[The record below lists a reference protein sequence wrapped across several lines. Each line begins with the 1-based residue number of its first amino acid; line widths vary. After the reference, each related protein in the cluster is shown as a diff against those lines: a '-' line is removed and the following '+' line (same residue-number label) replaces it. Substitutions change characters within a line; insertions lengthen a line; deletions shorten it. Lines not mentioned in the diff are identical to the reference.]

1 MVMPK
6 SGDLSDSQNFL
17 VKPYE
22 RLPFVILFLGAMALG
37 TWGVSFLLSQL
48 ALVLEPTDPR
58 YTQDLNSMP
67 SHIALALETTNI
79 RYAALAGLI
88 GGLVTGVLQWIVIRP
103 YAPSKRWIAVTC
115 GGIIISSLIASL
127 KNQAALSFY
136 KQAYGAT
143 SNSVIFSFS
152 PWILLGLGA
161 LLLRYYAQARILKSY
176 ARNSNLWVLVPILS
190 GLVVALHTVPITMA
204 QILNPSASQ
213 LPIFLSRL
221 HSIINLGFLIQ
232 LLPDLVSAIAFCF
245 LLKKSDVSQEEPF
258 WLQAPDMRGIQQNI
272 TMWKKTQQQLVEAPR
287 PAPEIPLEHSLSYL
301 VGLNTQGQVVGYSP
315 CDRLSAEQ
323 IAATPLANMVESGG
337 ENGEA
342 IAKFKV
348 MFRPLSGLS
357 LLPLIR
363 IGRRK
368 LLIGVYV
375 ALLLIGLLP
384 RFIGR

>member
-37 TWGVSFLLSQL
+37 RWGIDFLLSQL
-48 ALVLEPTDPR
+48 ALVLEPTEI
-58 YTQDLNSMP
+58 S
-67 SHIALALETTNI
+67 
-79 RYAALAGLI
+79 YAALAGLTAGFI
-88 GGLVTGVLQWIVIRP
+88 VGILQWIVIRQ

-115 GGIIISSLIASL
+115 VGVTISSLISSL
-127 KNQAALSFY
+127 QRQAVLSAY
-136 KQAYGAT
+136 KQAY
-143 SNSVIFSFS
+143 SPPNDSFIFSL
-152 PWILLGLGA
+152 ILWF
-161 LLLRYYAQARILKSY
+161 LLSLSAVLLTYYAQARILKSY
-176 ARNSNLWVLVPILS
+176 ARNSNLWVLVPIIS
-190 GLVVALHTVPITMA
+190 GIVVAIHTLPIAIA
-204 QILNPSASQ
+204 QISNPSNSQ
-213 LPIFLSRL
+213 LALLLSNLYRT
-221 HSIINLGFLIQ
+221 INLSFLIQ

-245 LLKKSDVSQEEPF
+245 LLKKSDASQEEPS
-258 WLQAPDMRGIQQNI
+258 WLQAPDIKGIPQNI
-272 TMWKKTQQQLVEAPR
+272 TMWKKTQQKLVEAPR
-287 PAPEIPLEHSLSYL
+287 PAPETPLEHSLSYL
-301 VGLNTQGQVVGYSP
+301 VGLNPQGQVVGYSP

-337 ENGEA
+337 EDGEA

-368 LLIGVYV
+368 LVVGVYV

>member
-22 RLPFVILFLGAMALG
+22 RLPFVILFLGAMVLG
-37 TWGVSFLLSQL
+37 KQSVSFLVPQL
-48 ALVLEPTDPR
+48 AIILEPT
-58 YTQDLNSMP
+58 
-67 SHIALALETTNI
+67 EI

-88 GGLVTGVLQWIVIRP
+88 GGFVIGAFQWAVIGK
-103 YAPSKRWIAVTC
+103 YAPSKRWVAVTC
-115 GGIIISSLIASL
+115 IGVTISSLISSL
-127 KNQAALSFY
+127 QSQAVSSFY
-136 KQAYGAT
+136 EQAYSAPKNT
-143 SNSVIFSFS
+143 FIFSLALWF
-152 PWILLGLGA
+152 LLGLSA

-176 ARNSNLWVLVPILS
+176 ARNSNLWVLVPIIS
-190 GLVVALHTVPITMA
+190 GIVATIHTLPIAIA
-204 QILNPSASQ
+204 QILNPSNSQ
-213 LPIFLSRL
+213 LALLLSNLYRT
-221 HSIINLGFLIQ
+221 INLGFLIQ
-232 LLPDLVSAIAFCF
+232 LLPDLVSAIAFCS
-245 LLKKSDVSQEEPF
+245 LLKKSNASQEEPF
-258 WLQAPDMRGIQQNI
+258 WLKASDMKGIPQNI
-272 TMWKKTQQQLVEAPR
+272 AMWKKTQQKLVEAPR

-301 VGLNTQGQVVGYSP
+301 VGLNSQGQVVGYSP
-315 CDRLSAEQ
+315 CDRLSEEK
-323 IAATPLANMVESGG
+323 IAATPLANMVEAGG
-337 ENGEA
+337 EDGEA